1 MASGMW
7 SGVLASSCEIVSSG
21 LFVFVV
27 VVVAGVRWIGVV
39 VLLPGGVGR
48 WGVVGGWRG
57 RVRLEN
63 LFLLARRSNA
73 MCCSRSWR
81 GDVAVVVRVREFFV
95 IVVAVVV
102 PVSVVVVVVG
112 LRVRWLVNRASPNN
126 CVMLGITTGRLLVT
140 GELVTGE

>member
-73 MCCSRSWR
+73 MRCSRSWR
-81 GDVAVVVRVREFFV
+81 GDVAVVV
-95 IVVAVVV
+95 I
-102 PVSVVVVVVG
+102 G

-126 CVMLGITTGRLLVT
+126 CVMLDITTGRLLVT